1 MLHMRKH
8 HEASDYAAHS
18 KLNAHYNVVGM
29 QPQKLAGC
37 VCILV
42 RQTLVELAQLPPQ
55 RLQALSQSLAQLRLP
70 PASAHLHRGCVQH
83 CQQLLWH
90 WCSVC

>member
-18 KLNAHYNVVGM
+18 KLNAHHNVVVM
-29 QPQKLAGC
+29 QPQKLAEC

-55 RLQALSQSLAQLRLP
+55 RLQTLSQFLAQLKERLP
-70 PASAHLHRGCVQH
+70 PATAHLHQRCMQH
-83 CQQLLWH
+83 CQQVLWH
-90 WCSVC
+90 